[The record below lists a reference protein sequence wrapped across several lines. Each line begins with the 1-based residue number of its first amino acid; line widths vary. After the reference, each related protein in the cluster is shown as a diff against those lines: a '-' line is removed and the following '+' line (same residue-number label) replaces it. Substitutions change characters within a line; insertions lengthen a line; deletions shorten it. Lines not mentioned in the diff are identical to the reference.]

1 MAKTK
6 WPPSE
11 WRPRVKNTTN
21 FCNQKGC
28 KCMYITYKYYKSYNK
43 VISVNNLNFGPVSVV
58 VQIKLKFECLCVVYR
73 ATPLLNSRPSP
84 VTGACYDYF
93 FPQYSL
99 SSTPKEY
106 QGAIKST
113 RGWGESQQAPVVQ
126 WHICNSLYNLQ
137 EITPSSSPHTSAYP
151 SSPIKIFRLTGLN

>member
-43 VISVNNLNFGPVSVV
+43 VISVNNLNFGPVV
-58 VQIKLKFECLCVVYR
+58 L
-73 ATPLLNSRPSP
+73 
-84 VTGACYDYF
+84 
-93 FPQYSL
+93 
-99 SSTPKEY
+99 
-106 QGAIKST
+106 
-113 RGWGESQQAPVVQ
+113 
-126 WHICNSLYNLQ
+126 
-137 EITPSSSPHTSAYP
+137 
-151 SSPIKIFRLTGLN
+151 

>member
-28 KCMYITYKYYKSYNK
+28 KCMYITYTYYKSYNK

-58 VQIKLKFECLCVVYR
+58 VSGNTYLFVDGKRKYCDASVLI
-73 ATPLLNSRPSP
+73 
-84 VTGACYDYF
+84 
-93 FPQYSL
+93 
-99 SSTPKEY
+99 
-106 QGAIKST
+106 
-113 RGWGESQQAPVVQ
+113 
-126 WHICNSLYNLQ
+126 
-137 EITPSSSPHTSAYP
+137 
-151 SSPIKIFRLTGLN
+151 

>member
-43 VISVNNLNFGPVSVV
+43 VISVNNLNFGSVSVV
-58 VQIKLKFECLCVVYR
+58 VQIKLKIHKTLWKLKKSCV
-73 ATPLLNSRPSP
+73 
-84 VTGACYDYF
+84 F
-93 FPQYSL
+93 FAARS
-99 SSTPKEY
+99 
-106 QGAIKST
+106 
-113 RGWGESQQAPVVQ
+113 
-126 WHICNSLYNLQ
+126 HM
-137 EITPSSSPHTSAYP
+137 
-151 SSPIKIFRLTGLN
+151 

>member
-43 VISVNNLNFGPVSVV
+43 NDYKSLNKMISVNNLNFGPVSVV
-58 VQIKLKFECLCVVYR
+58 VQIKLKIHKTLWKLKKSCV
-73 ATPLLNSRPSP
+73 
-84 VTGACYDYF
+84 F
-93 FPQYSL
+93 FAARS
-99 SSTPKEY
+99 
-106 QGAIKST
+106 
-113 RGWGESQQAPVVQ
+113 
-126 WHICNSLYNLQ
+126 HM
-137 EITPSSSPHTSAYP
+137 
-151 SSPIKIFRLTGLN
+151 

>member
-58 VQIKLKFECLCVVYR
+58 VQIKLKIHKTLWKLKKSCV
-73 ATPLLNSRPSP
+73 
-84 VTGACYDYF
+84 F
-93 FPQYSL
+93 FAAHS
-99 SSTPKEY
+99 
-106 QGAIKST
+106 
-113 RGWGESQQAPVVQ
+113 
-126 WHICNSLYNLQ
+126 HM
-137 EITPSSSPHTSAYP
+137 
-151 SSPIKIFRLTGLN
+151 